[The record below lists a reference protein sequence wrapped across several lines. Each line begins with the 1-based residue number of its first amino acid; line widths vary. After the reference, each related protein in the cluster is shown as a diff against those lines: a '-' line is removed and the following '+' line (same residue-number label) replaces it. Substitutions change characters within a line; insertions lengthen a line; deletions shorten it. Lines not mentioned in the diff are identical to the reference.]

1 MIVDASLAGERDGNG
16 FLGLILVELVEDQRV
31 ERVHAVFCGCGA
43 GRGIL
48 VGGYQAGPFLS
59 EIPRRERVIG
69 SRGARPSRRSN
80 QRGSACRIAV
90 ADRTSG
96 ENRRNTRARSEE
108 HTSELQSLMRISYAG
123 FCLKKKN

>member
-1 MIVDASLAGERDGNG
+1 MIGDAALAGERDGNG

-69 SRGARPSRRSN
+69 SRGAR
-80 QRGSACRIAV
+80 
-90 ADRTSG
+90 
-96 ENRRNTRARSEE
+96 SEE
-108 HTSELQSLMRISYAG
+108 HTSELQSLMRISYAV
-123 FCLKKKN
+123 FCLKKKIKTKIHHVK